1 MNQEKTSLF
10 FNKNTTPDTQ
20 DAIKNLFGAQI
31 IKQHEQFLGLPSF
44 IDKNKK
50 KAFNKIKD

>member
-50 KAFNKIKD
+50 KDFNKIKD